1 MAYLLSELVKESIY
15 KLSILRVRPPPP
27 STLAF
32 ILVKLLVLKSYN
44 MQTDPM
50 LLLMSVEQLQSSIQ
64 NNLFVGAG
72 NQQGYLVIHA
82 QCTVWLVAEAQRRV

>member
-1 MAYLLSELVKESIY
+1 
-15 KLSILRVRPPPP
+15 
-27 STLAF
+27 
-32 ILVKLLVLKSYN
+32 
-44 MQTDPM
+44 M

-82 QCTVWLVAEAQRRV
+82 QCTVWLVAEVRAV